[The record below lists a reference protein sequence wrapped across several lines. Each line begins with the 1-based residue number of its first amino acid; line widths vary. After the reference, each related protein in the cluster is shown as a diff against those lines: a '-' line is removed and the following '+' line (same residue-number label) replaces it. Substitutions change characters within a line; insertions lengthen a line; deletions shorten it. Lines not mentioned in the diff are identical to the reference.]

1 MVYLH
6 GEGDAV
12 LERAAVRLLL
22 GEVVEALDHHEHVVD
37 PDSCPG
43 SEYLSNDILAYRVT
57 H

>member
-37 PDSCPG
+37 PDSWPG
-43 SEYLSNDILAYRVT
+43 LWEMFERMT
-57 H
+57 T